1 MRAKLRRGAANQCV
15 ARGATGRVL
24 TRTKLSVAIAAVLSG
39 AAAVHGEP
47 AATTAA
53 PAAAAPSDTTLQ
65 EITVTSRKRIENL
78 QDVPQSIDVFTS
90 KDLQN
95 LAISQFEDYAA
106 KTPSISFISIGPGTQ
121 QFFMRGVS
129 DGSNPN
135 VTNTSSTGFFVDDL
149 SMSYY
154 GSIPD
159 FHEYDIERI
168 EVLNGPQGTL
178 FGAGS
183 MSGAVRIITNK
194 PDPKAWDAGIDTDY
208 GKIDGGGNNW
218 TYEGFVNMPLVEG
231 KTAVR
236 LSGYSVYDGG
246 FINNL
251 LTTRTWSASGVVSTN
266 GAWAGKN
273 FNTQNVEGARV
284 AVKQV
289 FNDDWYALVT
299 YNYQSQHHKG
309 AWDQDPSKYGNRNV
323 SRFGPE
329 SGNNY
334 VKTVDGHLEGDVG
347 IADLVFASTYWYQS
361 AVTVDEYS
369 NYVQYSNVQYFNAP
383 NLQSFSC
390 LTGPVIRPQPPT
402 YPANSPYSGCAAPTQ
417 YNIFQNATQRW
428 SNELRLQSKPGGRLH
443 WLGGL
448 YWEKTLE
455 NYSAFYAMQNIQ
467 PAGEAYQ
474 SQIAYYNN
482 NYYPAVATPLPHEFY
497 SSISRFDYL
506 ETTEF
511 SDLTFDLTDRW
522 SAEAGA
528 QHFESHFS
536 GSSQY
541 AGYFWDPKLP
551 SFYSGASN
559 KWNAKAALNFKASN
573 TLLLYAS
580 FGQGFRDGGIN
591 SALSGSCYNN
601 GAPHY
606 FQPDTLNNF
615 EVGWKST
622 DLQGRLIWNSAL
634 YYMPWK
640 NYQSAVFDLS
650 ICPSTFNANLGNA
663 RIYGAESNID
673 YRVSQNFTLQAS
685 ASYND
690 SELTSNT
697 FYNANYIVNPGERL
711 PYVAYF
717 NFSANARYERP
728 WGDRYK
734 VYAQYDIAHKGDM
747 WSDLR
752 ILDRH
757 GFGRSLQP
765 AYEISNLRFGIK
777 SPGEHWQVETYITNL
792 FNKDAIIFTNTGNYD
807 HRETTN
813 EPRVFGLHLT
823 YRYGKGGTE

>member
-1 MRAKLRRGAANQCV
+1 MRAKHRRGAANPFG
-15 ARGATGRVL
+15 ARSTTGRVL

-47 AATTAA
+47 AGTTAA
-53 PAAAAPSDTTLQ
+53 PAAPSDTTLQ

-95 LAISQFEDYAA
+95 LAISQFEDYAT
-106 KTPSISFISIGPGTQ
+106 KTPSVTFISIGPGTQ
-121 QFFMRGVS
+121 MFYMRGVS

-135 VTNTSSTGFFVDDL
+135 VTNTSSTGFFVDDM

-183 MSGAVRIITNK
+183 MSGAIRIITNK
-194 PDPKAWDAGIDTDY
+194 PDPNAFDAGLDMDY
-208 GKIDGGGNNW
+208 GKIDGGTNNW
-218 TYEGFVNMPLVEG
+218 IYEGFANFPLVDG

-236 LSGYSVYDGG
+236 LSGYSVYNGG
-246 FINNL
+246 FIDNL
-251 LTTRTWSASGVVSTN
+251 LTTRNWVNGVVSTN
-266 GAWAGKN
+266 GAWAGPN
-273 FNTQNVEGARV
+273 YNTQNVEGARV
-284 AVKQV
+284 GLKQL
-289 FNDDWYALVT
+289 FGDDWTAVVT

-309 AWDQDPSKYGNRNV
+309 AWDQDQYLYGNRNV

-334 VKTVDGHLEGDVG
+334 VKTVDGNLQGDVG
-347 IADLVFASTYWYQS
+347 IADLFFASTYWYQS
-361 AVTVDEYS
+361 SETVDEYS
-369 NYVQYSNVQYFNAP
+369 NYVQYSNVPTFNKY
-383 NLQSFSC
+383 NLQSFAC
-390 LTGPVIRPQPPT
+390 LSGPVINSSAQ
-402 YPANSPYSGCAAPTQ
+402 YPGGAYSGCNAPIQ
-417 YNIFQNATQRW
+417 YTDYQNQTQRW
-428 SNELRLQSKPGGRLH
+428 SEELRLESKPGGRLH

-448 YWEKTLE
+448 YWEKTKE
-455 NYSAFYAMQNIQ
+455 NYSDFYAMPGIQ
-467 PAGEAYQ
+467 PNGQAYQ
-474 SQIAYYNN
+474 SQIAYYNA
-482 NYYPAVATPLPHEFY
+482 YYNAVATPLPNEFY
-497 SSISRFDYL
+497 SYISRFDYL

-511 SDLTFDLTDRW
+511 GDATFDIAGPW

-528 QHFESHFS
+528 QHFESSFS
-536 GSSQY
+536 GSSRY
-541 AGYFWDPKLP
+541 AGYFWDPKVP
-551 SFYSGASN
+551 SQYSGASN
-559 KWNAKAALNFKASN
+559 KWNFKAGVNFKASN
-573 TLLLYAS
+573 TLLFYAS

-591 SALSGSCYNN
+591 SGLSQSCQNR
-601 GAPHY
+601 GAPVY
-606 FQPDTLNNF
+606 YQPDTLNSY
-615 EVGWKST
+615 EIGWKST
-622 DLQGRLIWNSAL
+622 NMEGRLTWNGAL

-640 NYQSAVFDLS
+640 NYQTAVFDLN

-663 RIYGAESNID
+663 RVYGAESNID
-673 YRVSQNFTLQAS
+673 YRVTQNLTIQAS
-685 ASYND
+685 ASYTD

-697 FYNANYIVNPGERL
+697 YYNVNYLVEPGERL
-711 PYVAYF
+711 PYTSYF
-717 NFSANARYERP
+717 NYSANARYERP
-728 WGDRYK
+728 WDEFK

-752 ILDRH
+752 VANPN
-757 GFGRSLQP
+757 GFARSLQP
-765 AYEISNLRFGIK
+765 DYSISNLRFGVK
-777 SPGEHWQVETYITNL
+777 MPGEHWQVETYITNL
-792 FNKDAIIFTNTGNYD
+792 LNKDAIIFTNTGNYD

>member
-1 MRAKLRRGAANQCV
+1 MRAKLRQGAANHCV
-15 ARGATGRVL
+15 ARGTTERML
-24 TRTKLSVAIAAVLSG
+24 TRTKLGVAIAAVLSG

-95 LAISQFEDYAA
+95 LAISQFEDYAT
-106 KTPSISFISIGPGTQ
+106 KTPSVTFISIGPGTQ
-121 QFFMRGVS
+121 MFYMRGVS

-135 VTNTSSTGFFVDDL
+135 VSNTSSTGFFIDDM

-183 MSGAVRIITNK
+183 MSGAIRVITNK
-194 PDPKAWDAGIDTDY
+194 PDPNAFDAGLDMDY

-218 TYEGFVNMPLVEG
+218 TYEGFANLPIVEG

-236 LSGYSVYDGG
+236 LSGYSVYNGG

-251 LTTRTWSASGVVSTN
+251 LSMRTWSASGVVSTN
-266 GAWAGKN
+266 GEWAGPRY
-273 FNTQNVEGARV
+273 NTQNVEGARIGL
-284 AVKQV
+284 KQV
-289 FNDDWYALVT
+289 FSDDWSALVT

-309 AWDQDPSKYGNRNV
+309 AWDQDQQHYGNRNV

-329 SGNNY
+329 NGNNY
-334 VKTVDGHLEGDVG
+334 VKTVDGHVEGDVG

-361 AVTVDEYS
+361 SVSVNEYS
-369 NYVQYSNVQYFNAP
+369 NYVQYSNVQYYPAAQ
-383 NLQSFSC
+383 LQSFAC
-390 LTGPVIRPQPPT
+390 LTGPTPLGGTDAFGNCNVPT
-402 YPANSPYSGCAAPTQ
+402 MYTIY
-417 YNIFQNATQRW
+417 QNQTQRW
-428 SNELRLQSKPGGRLH
+428 SNELRLQSKPGGRVH

-455 NYSAFYAMQNIQ
+455 NYSDFYHMPGVQFN
-467 PAGEAYQ
+467 GEAAQ
-474 SQIAYYNN
+474 SQIAYYNSLYTN
-482 NYYPAVATPLPHEFY
+482 AQATPLPQEWY
-497 SSISRFDYL
+497 SYISRFDYL

-511 SDLTFDLTDRW
+511 ADLTFDLTDRW

-536 GSSQY
+536 SSSQY
-541 AGYFWDPKLP
+541 AGYFWNPKMP
-551 SFYSGASN
+551 SFDSGASN
-559 KWNAKAALNFKASN
+559 KWNAKAGLNFRAN
-573 TLLLYAS
+573 DNLLLYAS

-591 SALSGSCYNN
+591 SPSASCIAR
-601 GAPHY
+601 GTPVY
-606 FQPDTLNNF
+606 FQPDTLNNY
-615 EVGWKST
+615 EIGWKST
-622 DLQGRLIWNSAL
+622 ELNHRLTWNGAI

-640 NYQSAVFDLS
+640 NYQTAVFDES
-650 ICPSTFNANLGNA
+650 ICPTTFNANLGNA
-663 RIYGAESNID
+663 RVYGVESNVD
-673 YRVSQNFTLQAS
+673 YRVTQNLSLQAS

-690 SELTSNT
+690 SELTSNSY
-697 FYNANYIVNPGERL
+697 YNANYIVNPGERL
-711 PYVAYF
+711 PYTAYF
-717 NFSANARYERP
+717 NFSANTRYERP
-728 WGDRYK
+728 WGDGYK

-752 ILDRH
+752 VIDQH

-765 AYEISNLRFGIK
+765 GYSISNLRFGIK
-777 SPGEHWQVETYITNL
+777 MPGEHWQAEAYITNL

-823 YRYGKGGTE
+823 YRMGKGGTE

>member
-1 MRAKLRRGAANQCV
+1 MRVKLRQGAANQPITR
-15 ARGATGRVL
+15 ATTGRMP
-24 TRTKLSVAIAAVLSG
+24 TRTQLSVAIAAVLSG

-47 AATTAA
+47 AAT
-53 PAAAAPSDTTLQ
+53 AAAATDLLQ

-90 KDLQN
+90 RDLQN
-95 LAISQFEDYAA
+95 LAITQFEDYAT
-106 KTPSISFISIGPGTQ
+106 KTPSVTFISIGPGTQ

-135 VTNTSSTGFFVDDL
+135 VTNTSSTGFFIDDM

-178 FGAGS
+178 FGAGA
-183 MSGAVRIITNK
+183 MSGAIRVISNK
-194 PDPKAWDAGIDTDY
+194 PDPNAFDAGLDFDY

-218 TYEGFVNMPLVEG
+218 TYEGFANLPIVDG

-236 LSGYSVYDGG
+236 FSGYSVYNGG

-251 LTTRTWSASGVVSTN
+251 LTTRTWSGSGVVSTN
-266 GAWAGKN
+266 GEWAGKN
-273 FNTQNVEGARV
+273 YNTQNIEGARIGI
-284 AVKQV
+284 KQV
-289 FNDDWYALVT
+289 FSDDWSALLT

-309 AWDQDPSKYGNRNV
+309 AWDQDRQRYGNRNV

-329 SGNNY
+329 NGNNY
-334 VKTVDGHLEGDVG
+334 VKTVDGNIQGDVG
-347 IADLVFASTYWYQS
+347 IADLFFASTYWYQS
-361 AVTVDEYS
+361 SVSVSEYS
-369 NYVQYSNVQYFNAP
+369 NYVQYSQVQYFNAP
-383 NLQSFSC
+383 NLQSFAC
-390 LTGPVIRPQPPT
+390 LTGPTIKGGTDPF
-402 YPANSPYSGCAAPTQ
+402 SGCNVPTQ
-417 YNIFQNATQRW
+417 YTNYQNQTQRW

-448 YWEKTLE
+448 YWEKTKE
-455 NYSAFYAMQNIQ
+455 IYSDFFAMPNIQ
-467 PAGEAYQ
+467 PNGEAYQ

-482 NYYPAVATPLPHEFY
+482 YYAPAFATPLPKEFY
-497 SSISRFDYL
+497 SYISRFDYL

-511 SDLTFDLTDRW
+511 ADASFDITDRW
-522 SAEAGA
+522 SLEAGA
-528 QHFESHFS
+528 EHFQSNFS
-536 GSSQY
+536 GGSQY
-541 AGYFWDPKLP
+541 AGYFWNPKAP

-559 KWNAKAALNFKASN
+559 KWNAKAGVNFKAAN
-573 TLLLYAS
+573 TLLFYAS

-591 SALSGSCYNN
+591 ASLGNSCYNR

-606 FQPDTLNNF
+606 YQPDTLNSYEF
-615 EVGWKST
+615 GWKST
-622 DLQGRLIWNSAL
+622 NLHGRLTWNGAL

-640 NYQSAVFDLS
+640 NYQAPVFDLD
-650 ICPSTFNANLGNA
+650 ICPSQFNANLGNA
-663 RIYGAESNID
+663 RVYGAESNID
-673 YRVSQNFTLQAS
+673 YRVTRNLTLQAS

-690 SELTSNT
+690 SELTSNAY
-697 FYNANYIVNPGERL
+697 YNANYVVNPGERL

-728 WGDRYK
+728 WGDGYK
-734 VYAQYDIAHKGDM
+734 AYTQYDIAHKGDM

-752 ILDRH
+752 VVDRH

-765 AYEISNLRFGIK
+765 GYSISNLRFGVK
-777 SPGEHWQVETYITNL
+777 MPGEHWQVETYISNL
-792 FNKDAIIFTNTGNYD
+792 FNKNAIIFTNTGNYD